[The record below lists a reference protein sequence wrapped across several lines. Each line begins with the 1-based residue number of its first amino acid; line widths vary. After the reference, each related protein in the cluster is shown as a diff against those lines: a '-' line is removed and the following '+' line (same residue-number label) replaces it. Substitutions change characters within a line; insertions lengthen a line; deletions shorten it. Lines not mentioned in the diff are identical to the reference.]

1 MGRCVAQGL
10 SEAGANQY
18 SFLESQGAHNTSSA
32 VLGAGNTNVHWPVFA
47 LKELT
52 DEVEDKAGYK
62 PAGGRV
68 GRTALLEGLAP
79 GGLPKRGDVA
89 VHLAG

>member
-1 MGRCVAQGL
+1 M
-10 SEAGANQY
+10 
-18 SFLESQGAHNTSSA
+18 
-32 VLGAGNTNVHWPVFA
+32 HWPVSA

-52 DEVEDKAGYK
+52 AEVEDEAGYK
-62 PAGGRV
+62 PAGGGV

-79 GGLPKRGDVA
+79 GGLPKRGDVP